1 MSWPVSDGT
10 KGEQQS
16 EFIAG
21 QRVCF
26 FWPHD
31 GAAAAVI
38 HCTWSL
44 GSIRNSL
51 HACTPEPLNW
61 KFLKHKSFNPKI
73 SLEARLY
80 MKRVSFLVAH
90 MTLLL
95 PVFSLERW
103 RDDVSSNPSVSRLG
117 CASVLSPR
125 SCNRRPTMENN
136 AVSPLAGIGF
146 GSTTGN
152 RYHGIW

>member
-1 MSWPVSDGT
+1 MSCLASLPILQHVTLSLPVSSFEGWTDGVFSDPSV
-10 KGEQQS
+10 KRGFS
-16 EFIAG
+16 AS
-21 QRVCF
+21 VL
-26 FWPHD
+26 
-31 GAAAAVI
+31 
-38 HCTWSL
+38 S
-44 GSIRNSL
+44 
-51 HACTPEPLNW
+51 
-61 KFLKHKSFNPKI
+61 PKPATVAQWELSQI
-73 SLEARLY
+73 PVLEARLY

-152 RYHGIW
+152 RYHGI